1 MNWKKIDDKE
11 IIHPDKPFVSCDEE
25 YEISYIVNNLVKK
38 LKINSIFAKKAVK
51 DCCKEVKSPHPREKF
66 IDCLKKKID
75 K

>member
-1 MNWKKIDDKE
+1 MDWEKLDDKE

-25 YEISYIVNNLVKK
+25 YEINYIVNNLVKK
-38 LKINSIFAKKAVK
+38 LKINLILAKKAVR
-51 DCCKEVKSPHPREKF
+51 DCCEEIKAPHLREEF